1 MGEQHVSFSNS
12 KPGRSP
18 RPTSGSFR
26 SQQDEEGA
34 DWRAY
39 LDPRLIQA
47 RELST
52 LDQGEVP
59 PPGEAAPVGE
69 ERPSGR
75 SQRLAMELERLDI
88 ECERLTRRWIP
99 PYDFFVKRP
108 R

>member
-1 MGEQHVSFSNS
+1 VSFSNS
-12 KPGRSP
+12 KPGRPP
-18 RPTSGSFR
+18 RPTSGSFQ

-34 DWRAY
+34 EWRAY

-47 RELST
+47 RELAT

-59 PPGEAAPVGE
+59 PAGELAPVGE
-69 ERPSGR
+69 EQPSGR

-88 ECERLTRRWIP
+88 ECERLTRRWFP
-99 PYDFFVKRP
+99 PYGFFVKRP

>member
-1 MGEQHVSFSNS
+1 VSFSNS
-12 KPGRSP
+12 KPGRPP
-18 RPTSGSFR
+18 RPTSESFR
-26 SQQDEEGA
+26 PPRDEEGA

-52 LDQGEVP
+52 LEQGEVP
-59 PPGEAAPVGE
+59 PSDEAAPVGE
-69 ERPSGR
+69 EQPSGR

-88 ECERLTRRWIP
+88 ECERLTRRWFP
-99 PYDFFVKRP
+99 PYGSFVKRP